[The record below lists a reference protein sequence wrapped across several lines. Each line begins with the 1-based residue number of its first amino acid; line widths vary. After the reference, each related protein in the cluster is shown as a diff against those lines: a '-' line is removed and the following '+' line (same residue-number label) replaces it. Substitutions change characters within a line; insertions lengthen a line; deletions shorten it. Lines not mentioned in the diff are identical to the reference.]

1 MTIPPISKRPCGRA
15 CERDVCLVS
24 GGLGPTHDDRTI
36 ELVARVA
43 GRALEVDAELEQEI
57 EAVSRRFA
65 ERMKRDYADFS
76 SGVRKQATLP
86 AGALS
91 LGIAGTAPGVVLDTG
106 SCVVVVL
113 PGPPRELQEL
123 WPRALASAPVQRGAR
138 TDDAPESPRRSG
150 STA

>member
-1 MTIPPISKRPCGRA
+1 
-15 CERDVCLVS
+15 
-24 GGLGPTHDDRTI
+24 
-36 ELVARVA
+36 
-43 GRALEVDAELEQEI
+43 
-57 EAVSRRFA
+57 
-65 ERMKRDYADFS
+65 MKRDYADFS

-123 WPRALASAPVQRGAR
+123 WPRALASAPLQAVLAR
-138 TDDAPESPRRSG
+138 TTPSEPSRRPPVRRQRVARREGPRRG
-150 STA
+150 RR